1 MSMRNNESSL
11 EFVKMH
17 GLGNDFVMVDCL
29 EKAPPDDAILE
40 DLSKAVCNRHFGV
53 GSDGLILILPDDEA
67 DYRMRM
73 FNPDGSESEMCGN
86 GIRCFGKYLFDIG
99 MVEAKA
105 ISVAT
110 ARGLQHIEIQPGS
123 VRGTNPLM
131 IRVDM
136 DAPRLR
142 RSQIPMIGGGENGTG
157 TNGDSHE
164 DSRVIDEPLNVGN
177 TAYRITAVSMGNP
190 HVVIF
195 VEDVES
201 VALKEIG
208 LEIEH
213 HEAFPERTNVHFVQ
227 VLGPQKLWMRTWER
241 GAGDTLAC
249 GTGACAVTVA
259 TALNNRLNNPERRAL
274 VQLPGGDLDIE
285 WAANN
290 HVYMTGPA
298 TTVFEGTLTKDFLR
312 TVEHIKG

>member
-1 MSMRNNESSL
+1 MEPVA
-11 EFVKMH
+11 FVKMH

-29 EKAPPDDAILE
+29 QTPPPANEMLNAMSQAIC
-40 DLSKAVCNRHFGV
+40 DRHFGV
-53 GSDGLILILPDDEA
+53 GGDGLILILPDEQA

-86 GIRCFGKYLFDIG
+86 GIRCFGKYLFDAG
-99 MVEAKA
+99 LVTSNS

-110 ARGLQHIEIQPGS
+110 MQGLQQIEVQAEATRGS
-123 VRGTNPLM
+123 LTTM

-136 DAPRLR
+136 GAPRLL
-142 RSQIPMIGGGENGTG
+142 RSQIPMAPGESNGNDG
-157 TNGDSHE
+157 Q
-164 DSRVIDEPLNVGN
+164 VIDEPLQVGN
-177 TAYRITAVSMGNP
+177 ATYRITAVSMGNP
-190 HVVIF
+190 HCVIF
-195 VEDVES
+195 VDDVES
-201 VALKEIG
+201 VPLKEIG

-213 HEAFPERTNVHFVQ
+213 HETFPQRTNVHFVQ

-249 GTGACAVTVA
+249 GSGACAVTVA
-259 TALNNRLNNPERRAL
+259 SALNGRLSGTNRSAL
-274 VQLPGGDLDIE
+274 VHLPGGDLDIE

-298 TTVFEGTLTKDFLR
+298 TTVFEAEFDPEFLKSIER
-312 TVEHIKG
+312 